1 MTSSYIF
8 LTPPGST
15 SAAVNETRTIRDGF
29 TLLGFLFPWLWL
41 LAHRLWLP
49 AAVAFLL
56 QGLGGALMEE
66 PDLGLAGA
74 AIMLGVNVLV
84 GLEGQ
89 NLRIRTLAAK
99 GWNEDA
105 LIAADTIGIAEQVYF
120 SDRPAIANSD
130 DAAAPDWDNKTRPNS
145 PPGHATSLGLFGFD
159 GGR

>member
-49 AAVAFLL
+49 AAAAFLL

-145 PPGHATSLGLFGFD
+145 PPGHATSLDLFGFD